1 MPETLLVRHASSV
14 CWKCARLRAMV
25 SALGGYSAL
34 SVGIKP
40 VSSACNN
47 SARTCARVVP
57 MTALPF
63 GFGAQPA
70 FAAEAAGW
78 TNVCKPG
85 AELGSG
91 YWLRPE
97 PFEPPPPPAHAAAA
111 ADSSR
116 VPIGDRFRETRRC
129 I

>member
-57 MTALPF
+57 LAALPF
-63 GFGAQPA
+63 GFGAQSA
-70 FAAEAAGW
+70 LAAEAAGW
-78 TNVCKPG
+78 ATVCKPG
-85 AELGSG
+85 AELGCG
-91 YWLRPE
+91 YGLRRE
-97 PFEPPPPPAHAAAA
+97 TCEPPPPPANAA
-111 ADSSR
+111 
-116 VPIGDRFRETRRC
+116 
-129 I
+129 